1 MALSWWM
8 LEPVDVLAFRGNRGF
23 GQSAELAETALLP
36 RPSVLTGAL
45 RSALLV
51 RLSEEDQ
58 RRFLRDEPITHPLGA
73 ASGTARR
80 LGTLRVAW
88 VSLGRTSGVGEADPL
103 VPLPLDLAISMD
115 EAGGAT
121 AEVLRLREV
130 GREVDTVPRRRWGS
144 TLDEHLRPLVVPGA
158 RLKQP
163 AGCWLSG
170 AGWQAWLA
178 GREIPPGALL
188 TAAQL
193 EALAGVEGRVGIAL
207 DRRSRRV
214 QESRLYVSQYV
225 RFREGVGILVGLAGL
240 PEPGE
245 ARLDG
250 ALVRLGGDGRAARLS
265 RVHCPSLE
273 TPTLPEEP
281 ERMSLVAVTPGVF
294 RLGWLPDGV
303 DRDPE
308 GGGWVLAWGGLRAR
322 LRAAAVGAAEVV
334 TGWSMSEGRPK
345 AIAAAVPPGSVW
357 RFELEAVSREDLEE
371 LAGALRERSVGEVL
385 TGQPGSRDG
394 EGFSSCWLAGV
405 G

>member
-23 GQSAELAETALLP
+23 GQSSELAETALLP

-51 RLSEEDQ
+51 RLAEQDQ
-58 RRFLRDEPITHPLGA
+58 RRFLRDEPITHPIGA
-73 ASGTARR
+73 AIGTARR
-80 LGTLRVAW
+80 FGTLRVAW
-88 VSLGRTSGVGEADPL
+88 ASLGRRSGAGEAEPL
-103 VPLPLDLAISMD
+103 VPLPLDLAVAVD
-115 EAGGAT
+115 DPGGGR

-130 GREVDTVPRRRWGS
+130 GQEADTVLRRRWGS
-144 TLDEHLRPLVVPGA
+144 TLAEGLRPLVVPGA
-158 RLKQP
+158 RVKQP
-163 AGCWLSG
+163 AGCWLTG
-170 AGWQAWLA
+170 TGWQAWLA
-178 GREIPPGALL
+178 GREVPRGALL
-188 TAAQL
+188 TAAQM
-193 EALAGVEGRVGIAL
+193 EALAGVEARVGIAL
-207 DRRSRRV
+207 DRRSRRA

-245 ARLDG
+245 GQLDG
-250 ALVRLGGDGRAARLS
+250 TLVRLGGDGRAARLRS
-265 RVHCPSLE
+265 VRCPSLE
-273 TPTLPEEP
+273 APTLPEEP
-281 ERMSLVAVTPGVF
+281 ASMSLVAVTPGVF
-294 RLGWLPDGV
+294 RRGWLPDGV
-303 DRDPE
+303 DRDPVE
-308 GGGWVLAWGGLRAR
+308 GGWVLAWGGLRAR

-357 RFELEAVSREDLEE
+357 RFELESGSREDLER

-385 TGQPGSRDG
+385 TGRPGSRDG